1 MSTVERR
8 LSNPV
13 APNLEPL
20 TRADVLTATAASA
33 LLGIPRSTLYDL
45 ARREEL
51 PARRI
56 GRRWI
61 FRRSL
66 LERATLPRSEPGSW
80 TATFGLM
87 PAHQPAQEIT
97 GPLPATA
104 ARKVRNT

>member
-1 MSTVERR
+1 VSTAERR
-8 LSNPV
+8 PTNP
-13 APNLEPL
+13 EPL
-20 TRADVLTATAASA
+20 TRADVLTATEASA

-80 TATFGLM
+80 TGTGTFGLM
-87 PAHQPAQEIT
+87 AANRGQKSA
-97 GPLPATA
+97 GPLPATV
-104 ARKVRNT
+104 ARKLRNT